1 MKRVKLVL
9 SEVEWTMVRGILEEA
24 GIPCSILNEQFS
36 SLYAGSSIGVGAFEK
51 ELLVPDEYEEQARDL
66 LQDFFTD

>member
-24 GIPCSILNEQFS
+24 EIPFSIMNEHFS
-36 SLYAGSSIGVGAFEK
+36 SLYAGQTIGVGAFEK
-51 ELLVPDEYEEQARDL
+51 ELLVPDEYDEQARDL
-66 LQDFFTD
+66 LQDFFAD